1 MAKKKTNAEL
11 YLEEQLKDREF
22 ARAFYEGL
30 DELRLAVKIA
40 QLREKRGLSQTE
52 LAARM
57 HTSTPVI
64 SRLENGAKCTVQ
76 TLKKVADALDAE
88 LQIEL
93 IPKDRLKKSTKQSQR
108 ASH

>member
-1 MAKKKTNAEL
+1 MNKKKTNAEL
-11 YLEEQLKDREF
+11 YLEKQLKDPEF
-22 ARAFYEGL
+22 ANAFYEGL

-40 QLREKRGLSQTE
+40 QLREKRGLSQTQ

-76 TLKKVADALDAE
+76 TLKKLADALDAE
-88 LQIEL
+88 LQIDL
-93 IPKDRLKKSTKQSQR
+93 IPKGRLKRSSKSVQR
-108 ASH
+108 TSA

>member
-1 MAKKKTNAEL
+1 MAQKKTNAEL
-11 YLEEQLKDREF
+11 YMEKQLKNPEV
-22 ARAFYEGL
+22 AKAFHEGL
-30 DELRLAVKIA
+30 EELRLAVKIA
-40 QLREKRGLSQTE
+40 QLRQKRGLSQTE

-57 HTSTPVI
+57 HTSTPAI

-93 IPKDRLKKSTKQSQR
+93 IPKKKRKKTSEQSQR
-108 ASH
+108 ASQ